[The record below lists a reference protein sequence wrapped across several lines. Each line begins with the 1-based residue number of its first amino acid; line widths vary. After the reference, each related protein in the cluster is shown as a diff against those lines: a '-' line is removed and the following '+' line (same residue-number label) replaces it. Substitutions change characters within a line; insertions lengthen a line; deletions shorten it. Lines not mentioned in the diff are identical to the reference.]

1 MKGHNHIV
9 NILLIEDSPYRQK
22 LILKAL
28 KRAKLRCRLHS
39 VGVGKDA
46 TRYLKRSEP
55 FREAPRPDLV
65 LFDLSQPGKGYL
77 KSLDELI
84 SGTQLAEIPFAL
96 LTSSETEQLL
106 EDQFQPTGSVM
117 FSPINLDKFLK
128 SMNSL
133 PAERF
138 LKAVTLIA
146 KIGFVLIRVPKRF
159 TSSESLTLA
168 KQAC

>member
-1 MKGHNHIV
+1 MKGHNRIV

-22 LILKAL
+22 LILRAL
-28 KRAKLRCRLHS
+28 KRANLSCRLHS

-46 TRYLKRSEP
+46 LHYLEQSKP
-55 FREAPRPDLV
+55 FEEAPRPDLV
-65 LFDLSQPGKGYL
+65 LFDFSQPGKGYL
-77 KSLDELI
+77 ESLDELI
-84 SGTQLAEIPFAL
+84 SGAQSADIPFAL
-96 LTSSETEQLL
+96 LTNSAAEQLL

-117 FSPINLDKFLK
+117 FSPINLDKFLN

-133 PAERF
+133 PADRF

-146 KIGFVLIRVPKRF
+146 KIGFVLVRVPKRF
-159 TSSESLTLA
+159 ASSASLPLA